1 MACPRIA
8 GVSAEHCSAAGARF
22 ASVRPR
28 GRVRL
33 HCGAARAR
41 SRARLVIPAS
51 RRDGIVQN
59 CNIYKGSST
68 AVTPSLTLSESQARL
83 LHLAAQGLLLAPRA
97 KATPARLLAAIARME
112 LLQIDTIHVV
122 ARSPY
127 LTLFSRIGAY
137 PALWLDRALA
147 RGQVFETWAHEAC
160 FAPMADFDLHRDFRA
175 GRMNHWA
182 MRHAARVR
190 STHRKETDALL
201 AHVAER
207 GAVRS
212 ADFERSDG
220 QSGGWWGWKAE
231 KRWLEALFG
240 TGELMVARRDNF
252 QRVYDL
258 SPRVLQAARRHRIE
272 CEPQTP
278 EAVKR
283 EWITRSIKA
292 LGVTPARWI
301 ADYFRLGRQIT
312 ADELAPLLEAGVIF
326 SVRVEGWDK
335 PGYVHADHLPLA
347 QRAAKGALRATH
359 TTLLSPFD
367 PVVWDR
373 ARASA
378 LFAFDYRIECY
389 TPEPKRRYGYFVL
402 PLLRRGQLVGRLDA
416 KAHRREGRF
425 EVKAL
430 FLEDDVTGDEALA
443 TDLAAA
449 IRHCADWHGTPQVSL
464 GRSEPRAFAVP
475 LRRALRALDQSD

>member
-1 MACPRIA
+1 MSP
-8 GVSAEHCSAAGARF
+8 AAAQ
-22 ASVRPR
+22 P
-28 GRVRL
+28 
-33 HCGAARAR
+33 
-41 SRARLVIPAS
+41 P
-51 RRDGIVQN
+51 
-59 CNIYKGSST
+59 
-68 AVTPSLTLSESQARL
+68 LTLSEAQARL
-83 LHLAAQGLLLAPRA
+83 LHLAAQGLLHTPRA
-97 KATPARLLAAIARME
+97 RATPARLLAAVRRME

-127 LTLFSRIGAY
+127 LTLFSRLGAY
-137 PALWLDRALA
+137 PSTWLEQALA
-147 RGQVFETWAHEAC
+147 SGQLFETWAHEAC

-175 GRMNHWA
+175 ARANHWA

-190 STHRKETDALL
+190 SSHQKETDDLL

-212 ADFERSDG
+212 ADFARGDG
-220 QSGGWWGWKAE
+220 QAGGWWGWKAE

-240 TGELMVARRDNF
+240 TGELMVARRENF

-258 SPRVLQAARRHRIE
+258 TDRVLHAARRHRIE

-278 EAVKR
+278 EAIKR
-283 EWITRSIKA
+283 AWIARSIRA

-312 ADELAPLLEAGVIF
+312 ADELAPLLASGEIAAVH
-326 SVRVEGWDK
+326 VTGWDK

-347 QRAAKGALRATH
+347 RRAAAGGVRATH

-373 ARASA
+373 ARASV

-389 TPEPKRRYGYFVL
+389 TPAPKRRHGYFVL
-402 PLLRRGQLVGRLDA
+402 PLLRRGRLVGRLDA
-416 KAHRREGRF
+416 KAHRREGQF

-430 FLEDDVTGDEALA
+430 FLEDGVVADEALA
-443 TDLAAA
+443 ADLAVA
-449 IRHCADWHGTPQVSL
+449 IGRCADWHETPRVTL
-464 GRSEPRAFAVP
+464 ARCEPRTFAAP
-475 LRRALRALDQSD
+475 LRRALRMRGEG

>member
-1 MACPRIA
+1 MSS
-8 GVSAEHCSAAGARF
+8 VAA
-22 ASVRPR
+22 S
-28 GRVRL
+28 
-33 HCGAARAR
+33 
-41 SRARLVIPAS
+41 
-51 RRDGIVQN
+51 
-59 CNIYKGSST
+59 
-68 AVTPSLTLSESQARL
+68 PSLILSESQARL

-97 KATPARLLAAIARME
+97 KATPARLLAAIVRME

-137 PALWLDRALA
+137 PTVWLEQALA
-147 RGQVFETWAHEAC
+147 RGRLFETWAHEAC
-160 FAPMADFDLHRDFRA
+160 FAPMADFDLYRDFRA
-175 GRMNHWA
+175 ARANHWA
-182 MRHAARVR
+182 VRHAARVR
-190 STHRKETDALL
+190 SSHRRETDALL

-212 ADFERSDG
+212 ADFARSDG
-220 QSGGWWGWKAE
+220 QGGGWWGWKAE

-240 TGELMVARRDNF
+240 TGELMVARRENF
-252 QRVYDL
+252 QRIYDL
-258 SPRVLQAARRHRIE
+258 SARVLQAAQRYRIE
-272 CEPQTP
+272 REPQTP
-278 EAVKR
+278 ETIKR
-283 EWITRSIKA
+283 EWIARSVKA

-312 ADELAPLLEAGVIF
+312 ADELAPLLASGDIVAVQV
-326 SVRVEGWDK
+326 SGWDK

-347 QRAAKGALRATH
+347 RRAAAGLLRATH
-359 TTLLSPFD
+359 STVLSPFD

-402 PLLRRGQLVGRLDA
+402 PLLRRGRLVGRLDA

-430 FLEDDVTGDEALA
+430 FLEDGVVADEALA
-443 TDLAAA
+443 ADLAAA
-449 IRHCADWHGTPQVSL
+449 IRRCAVWHETPHVTL
-464 GRSEPRAFAVP
+464 GRSEPRAFATP
-475 LRRALRALDQSD
+475 LRRALRGLDQQA